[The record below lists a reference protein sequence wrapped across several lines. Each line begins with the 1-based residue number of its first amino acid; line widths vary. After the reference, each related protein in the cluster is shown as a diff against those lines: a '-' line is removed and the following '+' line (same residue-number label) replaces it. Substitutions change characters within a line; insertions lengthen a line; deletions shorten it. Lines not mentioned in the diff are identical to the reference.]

1 MRWYDLVRTKTLQSR
16 LAAYNPVAAFN
27 PTRDYLRPIPQSQ
40 INLVT
45 NGLSIHRIPVIDF
58 FYRFFF
64 SFKPGMSTILFP
76 VLILRFPAYEIVCLL
91 YFHLFIFY
99 GLPVQCSIIQPKGA
113 DNIVYKWG
121 KISLDATA
129 DNTDLFRPRP
139 TVTSRMLALVW
150 TSVYDAWSRFDA
162 TASPVYLIN
171 VERVSPEK
179 RTIRN
184 KEIAI
189 SYAAYRA
196 LMEYY
201 THDSAM
207 LTNK

>member
-1 MRWYDLVRTKTLQSR
+1 MKLCVFYI
-16 LAAYNPVAAFN
+16 FI
-27 PTRDYLRPIPQSQ
+27 YLFLP
-40 INLVT
+40 
-45 NGLSIHRIPVIDF
+45 GC
-58 FYRFFF
+58 
-64 SFKPGMSTILFP
+64 KPDAP
-76 VLILRFPAYEIVCLL
+76 LIQA
-91 YFHLFIFY
+91 
-99 GLPVQCSIIQPKGA
+99 KGA

-162 TASPVYLIN
+162 VASPVYLKS
-171 VERVSPEK
+171 VERIVIEK
-179 RTIRN
+179 RTERN

-189 SYAAYRA
+189 SYAAFRA

-201 THDSAM
+201 SHDSVM

>member
-1 MRWYDLVRTKTLQSR
+1 MKLC
-16 LAAYNPVAAFN
+16 AFYIFI
-27 PTRDYLRPIPQSQ
+27 YLFLTGCKSNAP
-40 INLVT
+40 LT
-45 NGLSIHRIPVIDF
+45 
-58 FYRFFF
+58 
-64 SFKPGMSTILFP
+64 
-76 VLILRFPAYEIVCLL
+76 
-91 YFHLFIFY
+91 
-99 GLPVQCSIIQPKGA
+99 QPKGA

-162 TASPVYLIN
+162 TASPVYLKN
-171 VERVSPEK
+171 VERVATEK

-184 KEIAI
+184 KEIAV
-189 SYAAYRA
+189 SYAAYKA

-201 THDSAM
+201 THDSVM
-207 LTNK
+207 LTNKMKVRSRMSFARHTSRPER